1 MNNLVL
7 INNQE
12 LQVKEFNHQRVVTFK
27 EIDQVH
33 ERTEGTAKRN
43 FSENRKHFI
52 ENEDFFFVKANDF
65 EKYGNRTLEIP
76 NRGLTLITETGY
88 LMLVKSFTDDL
99 AWKVQRQLVNS
110 YFRVKEEKKEIK
122 ALEKLETVNESIKLI
137 TPIFDDLNI
146 DKSMKLLVTKTF
158 FERAG
163 IELPLEVE
171 EKEHFFDTKQIAT
184 KLNIYSK
191 TNKPAFMAVCEIIK
205 KLDIEEGEKLIV
217 LANKENWNGTT
228 TKYTQSVID
237 KISKWI
243 EENNRPTKI
252 QGEKKNFHVVYKEA
266 M

>member
-1 MNNLVL
+1 MSNLVL

-33 ERTEGTAKRN
+33 ERVEGTADRN
-43 FSENRKHFI
+43 FRQNKKHFI
-52 ENEDFFFVKANDF
+52 ENEDYFTLTKNQNH
-65 EKYGNRTLEIP
+65 EIRGLEIP
-76 NRGLTLITETGY
+76 NRGITLVTETGY

-99 AWKVQRQLVNS
+99 AWTVQRQLVNS

-122 ALEKLETVNESIKLI
+122 SLEKLETVNESIKLI

-171 EKEHFFDTKQIAT
+171 EKEHFFDTVQIAT

-191 TNKPAFMAVCEIIK
+191 SNKPAFHAVGEIIK
-205 KLDIEEGEKLIV
+205 KLNIQDNEKLVV
-217 LANKENWNGTT
+217 LESKKGWSGSVNKYSE
-228 TKYTQSVID
+228 SVIG

-252 QGEKKNFHVVYKEA
+252 QGEKRNYHVVYKIE
-266 M
+266 

>member
-12 LQVKEFNHQRVVTFK
+12 LQVKEFNNQRVVTFK

-52 ENEDFFFVKANDF
+52 ENEDFFFVKASDF

-110 YFRVKEEKKEIK
+110 YFRVKEEIK
-122 ALEKLETVNESIKLI
+122 TLEAVNESIKLI
-137 TPIFDDLNI
+137 TPFFEDLKI
-146 DKSMKLLVTKTF
+146 DKSMQFLVAKTF
-158 FERAG
+158 FKKAG
-163 IELPLEVE
+163 VDIPLEIE
-171 EKEHFFDTKQIAT
+171 EKEHFYDTKQIAR
-184 KLNIYSK
+184 KLGLYTMS
-191 TNKPAFMAVCEIIK
+191 NKPAFMAVKQIIR
-205 KLDIEEGEKLIV
+205 KLDI
-217 LANKENWNGTT
+217 KE
-228 TKYTQSVID
+228 D
-237 KISKWI
+237 
-243 EENNRPTKI
+243 E
-252 QGEKKNFHVVYKEA
+252 

>member
-12 LQVKEFNHQRVVTFK
+12 LQVKEFNNQRVVTFK

-52 ENEDFFFVKANDF
+52 ENEDFFFVKASDF

-110 YFRVKEEKKEIK
+110 YFRVKEEIK
-122 ALEKLETVNESIKLI
+122 TLEAVNESIKLI
-137 TPIFDDLNI
+137 TPFFEDLKI
-146 DKSMKLLVTKTF
+146 DKSMQFLVAKTF
-158 FERAG
+158 FKKAG
-163 IELPLEVE
+163 VDIPLEIE
-171 EKEHFFDTKQIAT
+171 EKEHFYDTKQIAR
-184 KLNIYSK
+184 KLGQRDLAELFNRSQI
-191 TNKPAFMAVCEIIK
+191 F
-205 KLDIEEGEKLIV
+205 V
-217 LANKENWNGTT
+217 LPSF
-228 TKYTQSVID
+228 Y
-237 KISKWI
+237 
-243 EENNRPTKI
+243 
-252 QGEKKNFHVVYKEA
+252 
-266 M
+266 

>member
-12 LQVKEFNHQRVVTFK
+12 LQVKEFNNQRVVTFK

-52 ENEDFFFVKANDF
+52 ENEDFFFVKASDF

-110 YFRVKEEKKEIK
+110 YFRVKEEIK
-122 ALEKLETVNESIKLI
+122 TLEAVNESIKLI
-137 TPIFDDLNI
+137 TPFFEDLKI
-146 DKSMKLLVTKTF
+146 DKSMQFLVAKTF
-158 FERAG
+158 FKKAG
-163 IELPLEVE
+163 VDIPLEIE
-171 EKEHFFDTKQIAT
+171 EKEHFYDTKQIAR
-184 KLNIYSK
+184 KLGLYTMS
-191 TNKPAFMAVCEIIK
+191 NKPAFMAVKQIIR
-205 KLDIEEGEKLIV
+205 KLDIKEDEMKTV
-217 LANKENWNGTT
+217 LETNGNWTGT
-228 TKYTQSVID
+228 
-237 KISKWI
+237 
-243 EENNRPTKI
+243 
-252 QGEKKNFHVVYKEA
+252 
-266 M
+266 

>member
-12 LQVKEFNHQRVVTFK
+12 VQVKEFNNQRVVTFK

-52 ENEDFFFVKANDF
+52 ENEDFFFVKASDF

-110 YFRVKEEKKEIK
+110 YFRVKKEIK
-122 ALEKLETVNESIKLI
+122 TLEAVNESIKLI
-137 TPIFDDLNI
+137 TPIFEDLKI
-146 DKSMKLLVTKTF
+146 DKSMQFLVAKTF
-158 FERAG
+158 FKKAG
-163 IELPLEVE
+163 VDIPLEIE
-171 EKEHFFDTKQIAT
+171 EKEHFYDTKQIAKKIGLYT
-184 KLNIYSK
+184 MS
-191 TNKPAFMAVCEIIK
+191 NKPAFQAVKQIIR
-205 KLDIEEGEKLIV
+205 KLDIKEDEMKTVLETNGSWTGTVTKYSNKVTEKVKEWL
-217 LANKENWNGTT
+217 KENNNP
-228 TKYTQSVID
+228 
-237 KISKWI
+237 ISIK
-243 EENNRPTKI
+243 
-252 QGEKKNFHVVYKEA
+252 GDKKNYYILYKNN
-266 M
+266 

>member
-12 LQVKEFNHQRVVTFK
+12 VQVKEFNNQRVVTFK

-52 ENEDFFFVKANDF
+52 ENEDFFFVKASDF

-110 YFRVKEEKKEIK
+110 YFRVKEEIK
-122 ALEKLETVNESIKLI
+122 TLEAVNESIKLI
-137 TPIFDDLNI
+137 TPIFEDLKI
-146 DKSMKLLVTKTF
+146 DKSMQFLVAKTF
-158 FERAG
+158 FKKAG
-163 IELPLEVE
+163 VDIPLEIE
-171 EKEHFFDTKQIAT
+171 EKEHFYDTKQIAR
-184 KLNIYSK
+184 KLGLYTMS
-191 TNKPAFMAVCEIIK
+191 NKPAFQAVKQIIR
-205 KLDIEEGEKLIV
+205 KLDIKEDEMKTVLETNGSWTGTVTKYSNKVTEKVKEWL
-217 LANKENWNGTT
+217 KENNNPV
-228 TKYTQSVID
+228 SVKGD
-237 KISKWI
+237 
-243 EENNRPTKI
+243 
-252 QGEKKNFHVVYKEA
+252 KKNYYILYKNN
-266 M
+266 

>member
-12 LQVKEFNHQRVVTFK
+12 LQVKEFNNQRVVTFK

-52 ENEDFFFVKANDF
+52 ENEDFFFVKASDF

-110 YFRVKEEKKEIK
+110 YFRVKEERKT
-122 ALEKLETVNESIKLI
+122 LEEVNESIKLI
-137 TPIFDDLNI
+137 TPFFEDLKI
-146 DKSMKLLVTKTF
+146 DKSMQFLVAKTF
-158 FERAG
+158 FKKAG
-163 IELPLEVE
+163 VDIPLEIE
-171 EKEHFFDTKQIAT
+171 EKEHFYDTKQIAR
-184 KLNIYSK
+184 KLGLYTMS
-191 TNKPAFMAVCEIIK
+191 NKPAFMAVKQIIR
-205 KLDIEEGEKLIV
+205 KLDIKEDEMKTVLEKNGNWTGTVTKYSNKVTEKVKVWL
-217 LANKENWNGTT
+217 KENNNP
-228 TKYTQSVID
+228 
-237 KISKWI
+237 ISIK
-243 EENNRPTKI
+243 
-252 QGEKKNFHVVYKEA
+252 GDKKNYYILYKNN
-266 M
+266 

>member
-12 LQVKEFNHQRVVTFK
+12 LQVKEFNNQRVVTFK

-52 ENEDFFFVKANDF
+52 ENEDFFFVKASDF

-110 YFRVKEEKKEIK
+110 YFRVKEEIK
-122 ALEKLETVNESIKLI
+122 TLEAVNESIKLI
-137 TPIFDDLNI
+137 TPFFEDLKI
-146 DKSMKLLVTKTF
+146 DKSMQFLVAKTF
-158 FERAG
+158 FKKAG
-163 IELPLEVE
+163 VDIPLEIE
-171 EKEHFFDTKQIAT
+171 EKEHFYDTKQIAR
-184 KLNIYSK
+184 KLGLYTMS
-191 TNKPAFMAVCEIIK
+191 NKPAFMAVKQIIR
-205 KLDIEEGEKLIV
+205 KLDIKEDEMKTVLETNGNWTGTVTKYSNKVTEKVKVWL
-217 LANKENWNGTT
+217 KENNNP
-228 TKYTQSVID
+228 
-237 KISKWI
+237 ISIK
-243 EENNRPTKI
+243 
-252 QGEKKNFHVVYKEA
+252 GDKKNYYILYKNN
-266 M
+266 

>member
-12 LQVKEFNHQRVVTFK
+12 LQVKEFNNQRVVTFK

-52 ENEDFFFVKANDF
+52 ENEDFFFVKASDF

-110 YFRVKEEKKEIK
+110 YFRVKEEKKEMK
-122 ALEKLETVNESIKLI
+122 ALEKLETVNESIRLI

-171 EKEHFFDTKQIAT
+171 EKEHFYDTKQIAK
-184 KLNIYSK
+184 KLGLYTMS
-191 TNKPAFMAVCEIIK
+191 NKPAFQAVKQIIR
-205 KLDIEEGEKLIV
+205 KLDIKEDEMKTVLETNGNWTGTVTKYSNKVTEKVKVWL
-217 LANKENWNGTT
+217 KENNNP
-228 TKYTQSVID
+228 
-237 KISKWI
+237 ISIK
-243 EENNRPTKI
+243 
-252 QGEKKNFHVVYKEA
+252 GDKKNYYILYKNN
-266 M
+266 

>member
-12 LQVKEFNHQRVVTFK
+12 LQVKEFNNQRVVTFK

-52 ENEDFFFVKANDF
+52 ENEDFFFVKASDF

-110 YFRVKEEKKEIK
+110 YFRVKEEIK
-122 ALEKLETVNESIKLI
+122 TLEAVNESIKLI
-137 TPIFDDLNI
+137 TPIFEDLKI
-146 DKSMKLLVTKTF
+146 DKSMQFLVAKTF
-158 FERAG
+158 FKKAG
-163 IELPLEVE
+163 VDIPLEIE
-171 EKEHFFDTKQIAT
+171 EKEHFYDTKQIAR
-184 KLNIYSK
+184 KLGLYTMS
-191 TNKPAFMAVCEIIK
+191 NKPAFQAVKQIIR
-205 KLDIEEGEKLIV
+205 KLDIKEDEMKTVLETNGNWTGTVTKYSNKVTEKVKVWL
-217 LANKENWNGTT
+217 KENNNP
-228 TKYTQSVID
+228 
-237 KISKWI
+237 ISIK
-243 EENNRPTKI
+243 
-252 QGEKKNFHVVYKEA
+252 GDKKNYYILYKIE
-266 M
+266 

>member
-12 LQVKEFNHQRVVTFK
+12 VQVKEFNNQRVVTFK

-33 ERTEGTAKRN
+33 ERVEGTADRN
-43 FSENRKHFI
+43 FRQNKKHFI
-52 ENEDFFFVKANDF
+52 ENEDYFTLTKNQNH
-65 EKYGNRTLEIP
+65 EIRGLEIP
-76 NRGLTLITETGY
+76 NRGITLVTETGY

-99 AWKVQRQLVNS
+99 AWTVQRQLVNS

-122 ALEKLETVNESIKLI
+122 SLEKLETVNESIKLI

-191 TNKPAFMAVCEIIK
+191 TNKPAFVAVCEIIK
-205 KLDIEEGEKLIV
+205 KLDIKEEEKLIV
-217 LANKENWNGTT
+217 LANKDNWNGTT
-228 TKYTQSVID
+228 TKYTESVID
-237 KISKWI
+237 KIRNWI
-243 EENNRPTKI
+243 EENNKPTKI
-252 QGEKKNFHVVYKEA
+252 QGEKKNYHVVYKIE
-266 M
+266 

>member
-12 LQVKEFNHQRVVTFK
+12 LQVKEFNNQRVVTFK

-52 ENEDFFFVKANDF
+52 ENEDFFFVKASDF

-110 YFRVKEEKKEIK
+110 YFRVKEEIK
-122 ALEKLETVNESIKLI
+122 TLEAVNESIKLI
-137 TPIFDDLNI
+137 TPFFEDLKI
-146 DKSMKLLVTKTF
+146 DKSMQFLVAKTF
-158 FERAG
+158 FKKAG
-163 IELPLEVE
+163 VDIPLEIE
-171 EKEHFFDTKQIAT
+171 EKEHFYDTKQIAR
-184 KLNIYSK
+184 KLGLYTMS
-191 TNKPAFMAVCEIIK
+191 NKPAFMAVKQIIR
-205 KLDIEEGEKLIV
+205 KLDIKEDEMKTVLETNGNWTGTVTKYSNKVTEKVKVWL
-217 LANKENWNGTT
+217 KENNNP
-228 TKYTQSVID
+228 
-237 KISKWI
+237 ISIK
-243 EENNRPTKI
+243 
-252 QGEKKNFHVVYKEA
+252 GDKKNYYILY
-266 M
+266 

>member
-12 LQVKEFNHQRVVTFK
+12 LQVKEFNNQRVVTFK

-52 ENEDFFFVKANDF
+52 ENEDFFFVKASDF

-110 YFRVKEEKKEIK
+110 YFRVKEEIK
-122 ALEKLETVNESIKLI
+122 TLEAVNESIKLI
-137 TPIFDDLNI
+137 TPFFEDLKI
-146 DKSMKLLVTKTF
+146 DKSMQFLVAKTF
-158 FERAG
+158 FKKAG
-163 IELPLEVE
+163 VDIPLEIE
-171 EKEHFFDTKQIAT
+171 EKEHFYDTKQIAR
-184 KLNIYSK
+184 KLGLYTMS
-191 TNKPAFMAVCEIIK
+191 NKPAFMAVKQIIR
-205 KLDIEEGEKLIV
+205 KLDIKEDEMKTV
-217 LANKENWNGTT
+217 LETNGNWTGT
-228 TKYTQSVID
+228 V
-237 KISKWI
+237 
-243 EENNRPTKI
+243 
-252 QGEKKNFHVVYKEA
+252 
-266 M
+266 

>member
-12 LQVKEFNHQRVVTFK
+12 LQVKEFNNQRVVTFK

-52 ENEDFFFVKANDF
+52 ENEDFFFVKASDF

-110 YFRVKEEKKEIK
+110 YFRVKEEIK
-122 ALEKLETVNESIKLI
+122 TLEAVNESIKLI
-137 TPIFDDLNI
+137 TPIFEDLKI
-146 DKSMKLLVTKTF
+146 DKSMQFLVAKTF
-158 FERAG
+158 FKKAG
-163 IELPLEVE
+163 VDIPLEIE
-171 EKEHFFDTKQIAT
+171 EKEHFYDTKQIAR
-184 KLNIYSK
+184 KLRLYTMS
-191 TNKPAFMAVCEIIK
+191 NKPAFQAVKQIIR
-205 KLDIEEGEKLIV
+205 KLDIKEDEMKTVLETNGNWTGTVTKYSNKVTEKVKVWL
-217 LANKENWNGTT
+217 KENNNP
-228 TKYTQSVID
+228 
-237 KISKWI
+237 ISIK
-243 EENNRPTKI
+243 
-252 QGEKKNFHVVYKEA
+252 GDKKNYYILYKNN
-266 M
+266 

>member
-52 ENEDFFFVKANDF
+52 ENEDFFFVKASDF

-110 YFRVKEEKKEIK
+110 YFRVKEEIK
-122 ALEKLETVNESIKLI
+122 TLEAVNESIKLI
-137 TPIFDDLNI
+137 TPIFEDLKI
-146 DKSMKLLVTKTF
+146 DKSMQFLVAKTF
-158 FERAG
+158 FKKAG
-163 IELPLEVE
+163 VDIPLEIE
-171 EKEHFFDTKQIAT
+171 EKEHFYDTKQIAK
-184 KLNIYSK
+184 KLGLYTMS
-191 TNKPAFMAVCEIIK
+191 NKPAFQAVKQIIR
-205 KLDIEEGEKLIV
+205 KLDIKEDEMKTVLETNGSWTGTVTKYSNKVIEKVKEWL
-217 LANKENWNGTT
+217 KENNNPI
-228 TKYTQSVID
+228 SVKGD
-237 KISKWI
+237 
-243 EENNRPTKI
+243 
-252 QGEKKNFHVVYKEA
+252 KKNYYILYKNN
-266 M
+266 

>member
-12 LQVKEFNHQRVVTFK
+12 LQVKEFNNQRVVTFK

-52 ENEDFFFVKANDF
+52 ENEDFFFVKASDF

-110 YFRVKEEKKEIK
+110 YFRVKEEIK
-122 ALEKLETVNESIKLI
+122 TLEAVNESIKLI
-137 TPIFDDLNI
+137 TPFFEDLKI
-146 DKSMKLLVTKTF
+146 DKSMQFLVAKTF
-158 FERAG
+158 FKKAG
-163 IELPLEVE
+163 VDIPLEIE
-171 EKEHFFDTKQIAT
+171 EKEHFYDTKQIAR
-184 KLNIYSK
+184 KLGLYTMS
-191 TNKPAFMAVCEIIK
+191 NKPAFMAVKQIIR
-205 KLDIEEGEKLIV
+205 KLDI
-217 LANKENWNGTT
+217 KEDEMKT
-228 TKYTQSVID
+228 V
-237 KISKWI
+237 
-243 EENNRPTKI
+243 
-252 QGEKKNFHVVYKEA
+252 
-266 M
+266 

>member
-12 LQVKEFNHQRVVTFK
+12 LQVKEFNNQRVVTFK

-52 ENEDFFFVKANDF
+52 ENEDFFFVKASDF

-110 YFRVKEEKKEIK
+110 YFRVKEEIK
-122 ALEKLETVNESIKLI
+122 TLEAVNESIKLI
-137 TPIFDDLNI
+137 TPIFEDLKI
-146 DKSMKLLVTKTF
+146 DKSMQFLVAKTF
-158 FERAG
+158 FKKAG
-163 IELPLEVE
+163 VDIPLEIE
-171 EKEHFFDTKQIAT
+171 EKEHFYDTKQIAR
-184 KLNIYSK
+184 KLGLYTMS
-191 TNKPAFMAVCEIIK
+191 NKPAFMAVKQIIR
-205 KLDIEEGEKLIV
+205 KLDIKEDEMKTVLETNGSWTGTVTKYSNKVTEKVKEWL
-217 LANKENWNGTT
+217 KENNNP
-228 TKYTQSVID
+228 
-237 KISKWI
+237 ISIK
-243 EENNRPTKI
+243 
-252 QGEKKNFHVVYKEA
+252 GDKKNYYILYKNN
-266 M
+266 

>member
-12 LQVKEFNHQRVVTFK
+12 LQVKEFNNQRVVTFK

-52 ENEDFFFVKANDF
+52 ENEDFFFVKASDF

-110 YFRVKEEKKEIK
+110 YFRVREEIK
-122 ALEKLETVNESIKLI
+122 TLEAVNESIKLI
-137 TPIFDDLNI
+137 TPIFEDLKI
-146 DKSMKLLVTKTF
+146 DKSMQFLVAKTF
-158 FERAG
+158 FKKAG
-163 IELPLEVE
+163 VDIPLEIE
-171 EKEHFFDTKQIAT
+171 EKEHFYDTKQIAK
-184 KLNIYSK
+184 KLGLYTMS
-191 TNKPAFMAVCEIIK
+191 NKPAFMVVKQIIR
-205 KLDIEEGEKLIV
+205 KLDIKEDEMKTVLETNGSWTGTVTKYSNKVTEKVKEWL
-217 LANKENWNGTT
+217 KENNNPI
-228 TKYTQSVID
+228 SVKGD
-237 KISKWI
+237 
-243 EENNRPTKI
+243 
-252 QGEKKNFHVVYKEA
+252 KKNYYILYKNN
-266 M
+266 

>member
-12 LQVKEFNHQRVVTFK
+12 LQVKEFNNQRVVTFK

-52 ENEDFFFVKANDF
+52 ENEDFFFVKASDF

-110 YFRVKEEKKEIK
+110 YFRVKEEIK
-122 ALEKLETVNESIKLI
+122 TLEAVNESIKLI
-137 TPIFDDLNI
+137 TPFFEDLKI
-146 DKSMKLLVTKTF
+146 DKSMQFLVAKTF
-158 FERAG
+158 FKKAG
-163 IELPLEVE
+163 VDIPLEIE
-171 EKEHFFDTKQIAT
+171 EKEHFYDTKQIAR
-184 KLNIYSK
+184 KLGLYTMS
-191 TNKPAFMAVCEIIK
+191 NKPAFMAVKQIIR
-205 KLDIEEGEKLIV
+205 KLDIKEDEMKTV
-217 LANKENWNGTT
+217 LETNGNWTGTVT
-228 TKYTQSVID
+228 
-237 KISKWI
+237 
-243 EENNRPTKI
+243 
-252 QGEKKNFHVVYKEA
+252 
-266 M
+266 

>member
-12 LQVKEFNHQRVVTFK
+12 LQVKEFNNQRVVTFK

-52 ENEDFFFVKANDF
+52 ENEDFFFVKASDF

-110 YFRVKEEKKEIK
+110 YFRVKEEIK
-122 ALEKLETVNESIKLI
+122 TLEAVNESIKLI
-137 TPIFDDLNI
+137 TPIFEDLKI
-146 DKSMKLLVTKTF
+146 DKSMQFLVAKTF
-158 FERAG
+158 FKKAG
-163 IELPLEVE
+163 VDIPLEIE
-171 EKEHFFDTKQIAT
+171 EKEHFYDTKQIAK
-184 KLNIYSK
+184 KLGLYTMS
-191 TNKPAFMAVCEIIK
+191 NKPAFMAVKQIIR
-205 KLDIEEGEKLIV
+205 KLDIKEDEMKTVLETNGSWTGTVTKYSNKVIEKVKEWL
-217 LANKENWNGTT
+217 KENNNPI
-228 TKYTQSVID
+228 SVKGD
-237 KISKWI
+237 
-243 EENNRPTKI
+243 
-252 QGEKKNFHVVYKEA
+252 KKNYYILYKNN
-266 M
+266 

>member
-12 LQVKEFNHQRVVTFK
+12 LQVKEFNNQRVVTFK

-52 ENEDFFFVKANDF
+52 ENEDFFFVKASDF

-110 YFRVKEEKKEIK
+110 YFRVKEEIK
-122 ALEKLETVNESIKLI
+122 TLEAVNESIKLI
-137 TPIFDDLNI
+137 TPFFEDLKI
-146 DKSMKLLVTKTF
+146 DKSMQFLVAKTF
-158 FERAG
+158 FKKAG
-163 IELPLEVE
+163 VDIPLEIE
-171 EKEHFFDTKQIAT
+171 EKEHFYDTKQIAR
-184 KLNIYSK
+184 KLGLYTMS
-191 TNKPAFMAVCEIIK
+191 NKPAFMAVKQIIR
-205 KLDIEEGEKLIV
+205 KLDI
-217 LANKENWNGTT
+217 KE
-228 TKYTQSVID
+228 D
-237 KISKWI
+237 
-243 EENNRPTKI
+243 
-252 QGEKKNFHVVYKEA
+252 
-266 M
+266 